1 MAQQRRTRFDVH
13 CLSDYKLFE
22 WSSAL
27 LNRLRLSLRTN
38 LSGGLSCSLRALSEH
53 ATGCCAACKP
63 RPATHVQ
70 PPSRRTSART
80 CGAGQFGGDRWKPDA
95 AAEPASAEKEAKEE
109 TKRAAQGRALT
120 HRTNGHPLSYQPFSG
135 RCFFSVIDQANVQKC
150 WKTTCL

>member
-38 LSGGLSCSLRALSEH
+38 LSGGLSCSFRALSEH

-63 RPATHVQ
+63 GPATHVQ

-95 AAEPASAEKEAKEE
+95 AAEPASAEKRGEGGDEARS
-109 TKRAAQGRALT
+109 TR
-120 HRTNGHPLSYQPFSG
+120 
-135 RCFFSVIDQANVQKC
+135 
-150 WKTTCL
+150 TCLDTQNKWSPTKLPAVQWKVFFLGH